1 VTQDLSEGVHG
12 VRVIKAFALG
22 PARIA
27 RFRGHVDTFL
37 REALAAIAHAARRVP
52 LPQAIVALGHGWVL
66 GLGAWMVSRGSLPV
80 GSLVAA
86 LLVVNTLILRIEGWG
101 DCFR

>member
-66 GLGAWMVSRGSLPV
+66 GLGHGWSAG
-80 GSLVAA
+80 AA
-86 LLVVNTLILRIEGWG
+86 CRWAVWWPRCWSSTR
-101 DCFR
+101 